1 MVDSVS
7 DNPNTMVWISGVSER
22 DIDLLLLEEFLSSPD
37 FLQWF
42 TAHVLG
48 PSFNPGALLSARRS
62 VTQSSGES
70 DLEVTFLDQDRR
82 PVRLLIEN
90 KVNASLQP
98 RQAER
103 YQERGRSC
111 IENGERAKF
120 CTVLVGPERY
130 FGKGHSLKGFDARVM
145 YEEIRDWFA
154 RSQGMGPRKRY
165 KCDLLTAG
173 IEKGTVGYQ
182 VVADAPVT
190 AFWRQYWELTLRI
203 VPELEMQEP
212 IGKPA
217 RAGFVKFYPVSLPR
231 GVSLVH
237 KLGKGYVDLQFSG
250 MGKRLSELRSK
261 FGDYVEPGMEFKQA
275 TKSGA
280 IRLDVPKLHTGF
292 DFPPQE
298 DNARQGLAAAQRL
311 LAWFLKYRARW
322 T

>member
-1 MVDSVS
+1 MVESVS
-7 DNPNTMVWISGVSER
+7 DSPDPMVCISGVSER

-48 PSFNPGALLSARRS
+48 PSFNSGSLLGTWRS

-70 DLEVTFLDQDRR
+70 DLEVAFQDQDGRH
-82 PVRLLIEN
+82 VRLLIEN

-103 YQERGRSC
+103 YQERGRSY
-111 IENGERAKF
+111 IENGECVKF

-165 KCDLLTAG
+165 KCDLLKAG

-190 AFWRQYWELTLRI
+190 EFWRQYWELTLRI
-203 VPELEMQEP
+203 APELEMKEP

-217 RAGFVKFYPVSLPR
+217 RAGFIKFDPVSLPR

-261 FGDYVEPGMEFKQA
+261 FGDYVEPGMQFKQA

-280 IRLDVPKLHTGF
+280 IRVNVPKLHTASA
-292 DFPPQE
+292 FPPQE
-298 DNARQGLAAAQRL
+298 DNTRQGLAAAERL
-311 LAWFLKYRARW
+311 LDWFLKYREHW
-322 T
+322 N